1 MSVNG
6 ATVSDIRLVNVTRH
20 LCRDINLDIRDKEIF
35 VIVGATGAGKTTLL
49 NIIAGVT
56 DYRGHVFFDDVN
68 VDDVPPKK
76 RGVGYLFQD
85 LALFPH
91 LTVME
96 NIGFG
101 LRAGGHDKIGT
112 DQRVSSLMEMMR
124 IKTLA
129 DRYPHMLSGG
139 EKKRVALA
147 RSLAP
152 SPGILLLDEPTSS
165 LDHQTAKY
173 LRGEL
178 KSLLK
183 GLGITT
189 VYVTHDLREAEES
202 ADRIAFMSNGE
213 IHQVSSPADLFF
225 SPFNG
230 VVSEFTGMPNILKC
244 DKSRVLSPG
253 LVEVVSDEIRVV
265 LPYDGGGIKKI
276 AISPEDIYISNV
288 KPPGPSLNR
297 FVGRVEDIT
306 RHDTRAQVTVSVGKD
321 NLTAELPVTAL
332 DEMSLEKGEKVHVVI
347 KLRRLRYAEA

>member
-1 MSVNG
+1 M
-6 ATVSDIRLVNVTRH
+6 TDIRLVNVTRH
-20 LCRDINLDIRDKEIF
+20 LCRDINLEIRDKELF
-35 VIVGATGAGKTTLL
+35 VIVGTTGAGKTTLL

-56 DYRGHVFFDDVN
+56 DYTGHVFLDDIN

-76 RGVGYLFQD
+76 RGVGYLSQD

-91 LTVME
+91 LTVE
-96 NIGFG
+96 ANIAFG
-101 LRAGGHDKIGT
+101 LRAGGHDKAGT

-124 IKTLA
+124 IKSLA

-139 EKKRVALA
+139 ERKRVALA
-147 RSLAP
+147 RALAP

-178 KSLLK
+178 SSLLK
-183 GLGITT
+183 RLGITT

-213 IHQVSSPADLFF
+213 IQQVSSPAGLFF
-225 SPFNG
+225 SPLNR

-244 DKSRVLSPG
+244 EKSRVLSPG
-253 LVEVVSDEIRVV
+253 LVEVVSDAIRVV
-265 LPYDGGGIKKI
+265 LPYDGDKIKKI
-276 AISPEDIYISNV
+276 AISPDDIYISNV
-288 KPPGPSLNR
+288 RPPGPWLNR
-297 FVGRVEDIT
+297 FIGTVEEIT
-306 RHDTRAQVTVSVGKD
+306 RHDSKVQVKVSVGKND
-321 NLTAELPVTAL
+321 LTAELPVTAF
-332 DEMSLEKGEKVHVVI
+332 DEMSIEKGGRVHVVI